1 MAAKT
6 QAKALVVCPHCGHQ
20 QSEARAAISTNCRQC
35 GQHLLIQ
42 ELRRPI
48 AKAAAPTVAQHRH
61 TCFDCGTEID
71 VPAAA
76 QSAMCKR
83 CSSYLDLKDYTI
95 TNAVSKNFKTK
106 GRFVIEPKGYL
117 FNTSVMA
124 REIVVKGQVIGKLTA
139 EESLIWYSTAEIKG
153 SFQTKR
159 LIIPADNYFHTKESL
174 RVSVVEIAG
183 ELVGSIVAENS
194 VMIRASGRL
203 FGDVQARH
211 LIVEAG
217 AILVG
222 RMRIGSPAL
231 LLEKRLQ

>member
-6 QAKALVVCPHCGHQ
+6 QDKTLVVCPHCGHQ

-35 GQHLLIQ
+35 GKHLLVQ
-42 ELRRPI
+42 ELRRPV

-106 GRFVIEPKGYL
+106 GRFVVEPKGYL
-117 FNTSVMA
+117 FNTSVVA
-124 REIVVKGQVIGKLTA
+124 REIVIKGQVIGKLTA
-139 EESLIWYSTAEIKG
+139 EESLTWYSTAEIKG
-153 SFQTKR
+153 SFQTRK
-159 LIIPADNYFHTKESL
+159 LIVPAENSFHTKEPL
-174 RVSVVEIAG
+174 HTGGAEIAG
-183 ELVGSIVAENS
+183 EFVGSIVAETS
-194 VMIRASGRL
+194 VLLRATGRI
-203 FGDVQARH
+203 FGDVQTRH

-222 RMRIGSPAL
+222 RMKVSGPLSNG
-231 LLEKRLQ
+231 Q